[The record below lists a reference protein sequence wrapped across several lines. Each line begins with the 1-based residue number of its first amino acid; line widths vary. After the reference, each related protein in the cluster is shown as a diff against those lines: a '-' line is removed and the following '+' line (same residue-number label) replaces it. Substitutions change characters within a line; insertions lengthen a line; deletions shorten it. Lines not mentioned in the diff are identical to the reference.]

1 MFISNL
7 FISQAWADAA
17 PATSAAAQAAPSTW
31 MSLLPLA
38 VIFVL
43 FYILIIRPQSKRIKE
58 HQVLLQG
65 LKTGDKVVTG
75 GGIYATVVKVSDSDI
90 TVEIATGVHV
100 KAQKHTITSLQE
112 MPTPAN
118 DTKSIKSKK

>member
-1 MFISNL
+1 M

-17 PATSAAAQAAPSTW
+17 TTATTTATAAAQNAPSSW

-43 FYILIIRPQSKRIKE
+43 FYLLIIRPQSKRIKE
-58 HQVLLQG
+58 HQALLQG
-65 LKTGDKVVTG
+65 LKAGDKVVTG
-75 GGIYATVVKVSDSDI
+75 GGIFATVVKVSDTDV
-90 TVEIATGVHV
+90 TVEIASGVQV

-112 MPTPAN
+112 LPFPAN
-118 DTKSIKSKK
+118 DTKALKAKK